1 MPRLLCFF
9 RLTLHWEAGERNSE
23 QCRQTR
29 SVVPE
34 TNSRPEDEGYQDAPP
49 RDCCVTPRG
58 PVADEVQSC
67 WLDRIPLTLAQRGLC
82 AHEPTHPWGQVP
94 SAILSPADK
103 VLQPRTSST
112 SKTQI
117 LAGTNQT

>member
-1 MPRLLCFF
+1 MNSAVKRDLWCPRPTHGRKTKGTRTPLRETAVRLL
-9 RLTLHWEAGERNSE
+9 
-23 QCRQTR
+23 
-29 SVVPE
+29 
-34 TNSRPEDEGYQDAPP
+34 EG
-49 RDCCVTPRG
+49 R
-58 PVADEVQSC
+58 VADEVQSC